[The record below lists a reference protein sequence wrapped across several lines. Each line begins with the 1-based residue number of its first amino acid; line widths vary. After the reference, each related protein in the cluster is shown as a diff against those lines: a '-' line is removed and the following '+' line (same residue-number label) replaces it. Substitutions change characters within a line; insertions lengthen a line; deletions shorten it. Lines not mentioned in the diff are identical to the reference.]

1 MSDMVFPP
9 TGTSAIPAMA
19 SSRLHRRRPRPRR
32 RRRTVAAVAASSLLL
47 PPLLLLLLVVGP
59 PATRIDV
66 VTFVRANPKSRPYVA
81 YRTSPFDQDVG
92 GGNVPLRI
100 MEDGAET
107 GGGGVGV
114 VGPPKKNEVN
124 RRPRGG
130 GEDPRCPLSFRLGSC
145 HGAHFGAPPMSS
157 SGYDGDT
164 TASSSSHSSSSD
176 RSGGGG
182 GGGRSGGGAHAPP
195 VIHPLHPDYD
205 AGSGRQILLTAD
217 WEMLE
222 MWTPGSAV
230 GARDYRPGGGVGEG
244 GGGGVEGRSSAEQLK
259 EDEQFPLLFE
269 GSSFYHASPIVHDVG
284 GDGVADAILG
294 DYDGNVHVVG
304 LDFEPSGGGGG
315 GGGGGARRTRAYR
328 RIAIPRLY
336 VRKSWYEVAI
346 NRTREDLAMAVMAVD
361 ADANATADG
370 NRTKK
375 WEEFEPYH
383 TYFASSSGDEKWR
396 GKADEDALR
405 GVSGNVLNMDV
416 DSARGL
422 AERRRVGGV
431 SGSSRGGGRKDGGG
445 EEVGGGGAT
454 TGGGGDGDGDVDVEG
469 GGAHHRRLQEEV
481 VGNVD
486 ADREDEQHEV
496 GGGEVDADR
505 EKREGGGDP
514 ATADA
519 DGDIREGVGNEEA
532 DANRNEH
539 DGVGSDVETG
549 GEVGGARDASDEGV
563 ERNDAGAGTGEV
575 PKRYLDDYMS
585 SEEGLF
591 GDEGLFDDA
600 MGAPPDGADSA
611 EEYAGNLGDDAYLE
625 HEAKGD
631 IVDSTEVGRATDDFY
646 GDRGVDDYYGRRS
659 GYKPETPEG
668 WDSYEQW
675 QAAKNEYYHDSNYIR
690 LPPHLLSTCSLVEL
704 QRSYGS
710 SSAKPEDKID
720 ELVLCAV
727 SYYFDEDECRDP
739 SKGHGKSFGKHANAD
754 GGDETE
760 ELRGRYM
767 ASAVMAYNLK

>member
-1 MSDMVFPP
+1 
-9 TGTSAIPAMA
+9 
-19 SSRLHRRRPRPRR
+19 
-32 RRRTVAAVAASSLLL
+32 
-47 PPLLLLLLVVGP
+47 
-59 PATRIDV
+59 
-66 VTFVRANPKSRPYVA
+66 
-81 YRTSPFDQDVG
+81 
-92 GGNVPLRI
+92 
-100 MEDGAET
+100 
-107 GGGGVGV
+107 
-114 VGPPKKNEVN
+114 
-124 RRPRGG
+124 
-130 GEDPRCPLSFRLGSC
+130 
-145 HGAHFGAPPMSS
+145 
-157 SGYDGDT
+157 
-164 TASSSSHSSSSD
+164 
-176 RSGGGG
+176 
-182 GGGRSGGGAHAPP
+182 

-230 GARDYRPGGGVGEG
+230 GARDYRPGGG
-244 GGGGVEGRSSAEQLK
+244 GGGGVEGRSAEQLK

-269 GSSFYHASPIVHDVG
+269 GSSFYHSSPIVHDVG

-304 LDFEPSGGGGG
+304 LDFEPGGGGG
-315 GGGGGARRTRAYR
+315 GGRRRTRAYR
-328 RIAIPRLY
+328 RIAIPRLF

-346 NRTREDLAMAVMAVD
+346 NRTREDLAMAMALD
-361 ADANATADG
+361 ANNANNATAVG

-383 TYFASSSGDEKWR
+383 TYFASASGDEKWR

-416 DSARGL
+416 DSARSL
-422 AERRRVGGV
+422 AERRRRGV
-431 SGSSRGGGRKDGGG
+431 SGSSRGGGRNDGGG
-445 EEVGGGGAT
+445 EEVGGGVT

-469 GGAHHRRLQEEV
+469 GGVHRRLQEEV

-486 ADREDEQHEV
+486 AGREDEQHEV

-505 EKREGGGDP
+505 EKREGGGNP

-519 DGDIREGVGNEEA
+519 DGDIREGVGNEEV
-532 DANRNEH
+532 DANRDEH
-539 DGVGSDVETG
+539 EGVDSDVEKG
-549 GEVGGARDASDEGV
+549 WVGQVGGARDASDEGV
-563 ERNDAGAGTGEV
+563 ERNDAGADTGDA

-585 SEEGLF
+585 SEKGLF

-600 MGAPPDGADSA
+600 IGAPPDGADSA
-611 EEYAGNLGDDAYLE
+611 EEYTGNLGDDAYLE
-625 HEAKGD
+625 HEPKGD

-646 GDRGVDDYYGRRS
+646 GDRRVDDYYGRRS
-659 GYKPETPEG
+659 GYIPETPEG

-675 QAAKNEYYHDSNYIR
+675 QDAKNKYYHDSNYIR

-704 QRSYGS
+704 QRSYGYGS

-739 SKGHGKSFGKHANAD
+739 SKGQGKSFGKHANAD